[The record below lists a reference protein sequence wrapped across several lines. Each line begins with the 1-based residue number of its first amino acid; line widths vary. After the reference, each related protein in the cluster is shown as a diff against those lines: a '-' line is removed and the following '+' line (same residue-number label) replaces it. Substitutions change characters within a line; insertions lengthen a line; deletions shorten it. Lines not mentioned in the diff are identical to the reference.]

1 MTTAPPRPDTAIATR
16 QSLAH
21 GPLCIALLHIERA
34 RQGLTSWETVHQQLA
49 VVGPLI
55 DGKDTSLFLGAP
67 AMAYVLH
74 QAAADS
80 GRYAGALHTLDQV
93 VAAETSRR
101 LNLDPPGNS
110 RSRAWT

>member
-1 MTTAPPRPDTAIATR
+1 MTTAPPTPDTAIATR

-21 GPLCIALLHIERA
+21 GPLGIALLHIERA

-67 AMAYVLH
+67 AMSGV
-74 QAAADS
+74 QAEVAGHGAGVRGYRDARA
-80 GRYAGALHTLDQV
+80 GRWQMTLV
-93 VAAETSRR
+93 
-101 LNLDPPGNS
+101 
-110 RSRAWT
+110 